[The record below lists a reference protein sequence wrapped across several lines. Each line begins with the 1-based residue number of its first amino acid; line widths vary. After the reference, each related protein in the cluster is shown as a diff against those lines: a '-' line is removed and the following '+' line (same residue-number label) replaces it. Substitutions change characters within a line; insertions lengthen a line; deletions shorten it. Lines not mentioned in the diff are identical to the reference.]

1 MTISIWRYSHLALAV
16 SSFVFVLIASVTGI
30 ILAFEPISNQLQPY
44 AVQNASKISI
54 AETIEALQKEYDE
67 IVLVKMN
74 EHNFLSASIIDK
86 NGKAATFYIH
96 PKTGKKLGNLIEKA
110 PIYKFATNLHR
121 SLFLKSTGRFLVS
134 FFSFLLLLI
143 TITGIV
149 LITKRQGGITKLFSK
164 VVNEN
169 FEQYYHV
176 IIGRYTFIPI
186 IIITLTGVFLSLEKF
201 SLLPK
206 EKVNH
211 IINFST
217 ISSNKK
223 VAITNFSVFRNTAL
237 SELKSIEF
245 PFSED
250 EEDYF
255 FLKLKNKEL
264 IIHQYSGDIISDKNL
279 PLLTIVSNWSLF
291 LHTGRGTIIWSIIL
305 MLSCFA
311 ILFFIYSGFIMA
323 PRRKKI
329 NLPKNKYNKE
339 EAEFIILVGSES
351 GSTFSFAISL
361 YDALITS
368 KKSTFITP
376 LNNYT
381 SYKNAKHYII
391 LTSTYGEGEP
401 PTNAK
406 KFTSLFEKITLQ
418 NTIQYSVVGF
428 GSLAYPDYCK
438 FAIEVNTTLSKHTNC
453 LSVLPVYK
461 INNQS
466 FTDFKNWGLQWSRK
480 TKIPLQL
487 KQKVTA
493 QKKQQLFIVIE
504 KGELNHDDTFLIL
517 LKPDKKIRFTSG
529 DLLSIIPKEDN
540 IERLYSIGRIN
551 NNILLSI
558 KKHEFGVCS
567 NLLFNL
573 KKGAYLNA
581 KVLQNK
587 KFHLPKKSSSVILV
601 ANGTGI
607 APFLGMLQQTNNTTT
622 YLFWGGRTR
631 KSLEIYTPYLKNLPS
646 KHIYITYSK
655 EKDKKYVQNLVALE
669 GDLVIYTLKN
679 KGTIMICGSIAMM
692 NGVLSNL
699 DKITSTELK
708 TSLTEL
714 KKAKRI
720 KTDCY

>member
-143 TITGIV
+143 TITGVV

-211 IINFST
+211 IIDFST

-245 PFSED
+245 PFSKD

-255 FLKLKNKEL
+255 FFK
-264 IIHQYSGDIISDKNL
+264 
-279 PLLTIVSNWSLF
+279 T
-291 LHTGRGTIIWSIIL
+291 
-305 MLSCFA
+305 
-311 ILFFIYSGFIMA
+311 
-323 PRRKKI
+323 
-329 NLPKNKYNKE
+329 E
-339 EAEFIILVGSES
+339 E
-351 GSTFSFAISL
+351 
-361 YDALITS
+361 
-368 KKSTFITP
+368 
-376 LNNYT
+376 
-381 SYKNAKHYII
+381 
-391 LTSTYGEGEP
+391 
-401 PTNAK
+401 
-406 KFTSLFEKITLQ
+406 
-418 NTIQYSVVGF
+418 
-428 GSLAYPDYCK
+428 
-438 FAIEVNTTLSKHTNC
+438 
-453 LSVLPVYK
+453 
-461 INNQS
+461 
-466 FTDFKNWGLQWSRK
+466 
-480 TKIPLQL
+480 
-487 KQKVTA
+487 
-493 QKKQQLFIVIE
+493 
-504 KGELNHDDTFLIL
+504 
-517 LKPDKKIRFTSG
+517 
-529 DLLSIIPKEDN
+529 
-540 IERLYSIGRIN
+540 
-551 NNILLSI
+551 
-558 KKHEFGVCS
+558 
-567 NLLFNL
+567 
-573 KKGAYLNA
+573 
-581 KVLQNK
+581 
-587 KFHLPKKSSSVILV
+587 
-601 ANGTGI
+601 
-607 APFLGMLQQTNNTTT
+607 
-622 YLFWGGRTR
+622 
-631 KSLEIYTPYLKNLPS
+631 
-646 KHIYITYSK
+646 
-655 EKDKKYVQNLVALE
+655 
-669 GDLVIYTLKN
+669 
-679 KGTIMICGSIAMM
+679 
-692 NGVLSNL
+692 
-699 DKITSTELK
+699 
-708 TSLTEL
+708 
-714 KKAKRI
+714 
-720 KTDCY
+720 

>member
-1 MTISIWRYSHLALAV
+1 MK
-16 SSFVFVLIASVTGI
+16 
-30 ILAFEPISNQLQPY
+30 
-44 AVQNASKISI
+44 KI
-54 AETIEALQKEYDE
+54 T
-67 IVLVKMN
+67 
-74 EHNFLSASIIDK
+74 
-86 NGKAATFYIH
+86 
-96 PKTGKKLGNLIEKA
+96 
-110 PIYKFATNLHR
+110 
-121 SLFLKSTGRFLVS
+121 
-134 FFSFLLLLI
+134 
-143 TITGIV
+143 
-149 LITKRQGGITKLFSK
+149 
-164 VVNEN
+164 
-169 FEQYYHV
+169 
-176 IIGRYTFIPI
+176 
-186 IIITLTGVFLSLEKF
+186 
-201 SLLPK
+201 
-206 EKVNH
+206 
-211 IINFST
+211 
-217 ISSNKK
+217 
-223 VAITNFSVFRNTAL
+223 
-237 SELKSIEF
+237 
-245 PFSED
+245 
-250 EEDYF
+250 F

-323 PRRKKI
+323 LRRKKI

-607 APFLGMLQQTNNTTT
+607 APFLGMLQQTNSTTT

-669 GDLVIYTLKN
+669 GDLVISTLKN